1 MTGLDRRASNHRTHP
16 RRSPSPGGGG
26 SFGGLRRVL
35 TVVGIVAVALLGTA
49 LPASAHAVL
58 ERSDPVGGAALDQAP
73 ARVTLTFSEAVS
85 VKSDAIRVLD
95 ATGARADEGEA
106 KNGSSASEVTIA
118 LRSGLGTGTYVVSWR
133 VVSADSHPVGGAF
146 AFGVGGPPDAGAAAA
161 LPSGGGGSRVVGVAL
176 GAARLVTF
184 AGAALLIGATFFVTV
199 LWPAGARRRGPV
211 RLIAAGWLLSLF
223 GAIGMLL
230 LQGPYSSGEGISAV
244 LNADQIAVT
253 LEDRYGQLL
262 AIRMLALLLAVPL
275 LRRVRQPAGGGGED
289 DSEAGSEAGSAGHQP
304 TGPSRRGL
312 VELAGLG
319 LVLVT
324 TMAMI
329 GHASAGGL
337 VWLATAS
344 MTLHTAA
351 MAIWLGGL
359 CVLGLSL
366 LGRPRPRHTGTGTG
380 GAEGS
385 PRVPGSF
392 ASPADPAAVS
402 SGQGTGAVAGTG
414 TGTGAVAGTSASA
427 EAVSAAGSMELPGL
441 NKLYG
446 LDGLG
451 DGEPVE
457 PGWADEM
464 ARVLPRWSRTA
475 MVAVAVIVLTGIFQT
490 LREIGAFG
498 ALFGTTYGRLLLYK
512 LWFVLGVLG
521 LGLLAQRWV
530 HRHFPAAPK
539 PASEKPASNQAA
551 SNQAVTSLAIAGLRR
566 GVLFEMIVG
575 VAVLTVTAILVNT
588 IPGRESYAPPFSRTV
603 IAGPMT
609 VDVEIAPTRTGLETI
624 RIHTYDPQGRSQRL
638 VEAKGELSLPAAGV
652 GPLDVPLVRVA
663 DGQAVAE
670 GVGVPLPGQWQL
682 RLYLRVNDFDQY
694 VTTVF
699 YKVR

>member
-1 MTGLDRRASNHRTHP
+1 MTGPDRCASDHRTHP

-26 SFGGLRRVL
+26 GGLSGVLRRVL

-95 ATGARADEGEA
+95 ATGARADDGEA

-146 AFGVGGPPDAGAAAA
+146 AFGIGGPPDAGAAAA
-161 LPSGGGGSRVVGVAL
+161 LPSGGGGSRAVGVAL

-184 AGAALLIGATFFVTV
+184 AGAALLIGATFFLTV

-230 LQGPYSSGEGISAV
+230 LQGPYSSGEGITSV
-244 LNADQIAVT
+244 LDADQIAVT

-275 LRRVRQPAGGGGED
+275 LRRVRQPAGEGGGE
-289 DSEAGSEAGSAGHQP
+289 GGGAGHQP
-304 TGPSRRGL
+304 TGPGRRGL

-319 LVLVT
+319 LVLAT

-344 MTLHTAA
+344 MTLHTTA

-385 PRVPGSF
+385 PRGPGSF

-402 SGQGTGAVAGTG
+402 SGR
-414 TGTGAVAGTSASA
+414 GTGAVAGTSASA

-457 PGWADEM
+457 AGWADEM

-512 LWFVLGVLG
+512 LWFVLGALG

-530 HRHFPAAPK
+530 HRHFPAGSEQ
-539 PASEKPASNQAA
+539 PASEQPPSSQAA
-551 SNQAVTSLAIAGLRR
+551 PNQTAPNQAVTSLAIAGLRR
-566 GVLFEMIVG
+566 GVIFEMIVG

-588 IPGRESYAPPFSRTV
+588 IPGRESYAPPFSRTA

-624 RIHTYDPQGRSQRL
+624 RIHTYDPQGRPQRL

-699 YKVR
+699 YRVR